1 MNLMNTDALEGSTM
15 VETEKLKGINPSVN
29 TSTIFHAPNQL
40 LPTIFRH
47 DFPTHHY
54 PPYNNIF

>member
-29 TSTIFHAPNQL
+29 TST
-40 LPTIFRH
+40 
-47 DFPTHHY
+47 
-54 PPYNNIF
+54 